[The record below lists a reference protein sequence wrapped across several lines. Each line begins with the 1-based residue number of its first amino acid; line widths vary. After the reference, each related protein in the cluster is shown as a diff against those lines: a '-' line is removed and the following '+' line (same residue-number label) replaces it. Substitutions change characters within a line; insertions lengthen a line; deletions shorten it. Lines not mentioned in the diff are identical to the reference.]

1 MKPTGLGDTIK
12 NITSFTGIDKV
23 VDKISD
29 VTGVPCGCPE
39 RQETL
44 NDPNL
49 LINKIFYK
57 NGIHNERGSIQ
68 RGPHTNI

>member
-29 VTGVPCGCPE
+29 VTGVPCGCSE
-39 RQETL
+39 RQEAL

-49 LINKIFYK
+49 LINKMFYRD
-57 NGIHNERGSIQ
+57 GIHNERSSVQHGS
-68 RGPHTNI
+68 HTSI